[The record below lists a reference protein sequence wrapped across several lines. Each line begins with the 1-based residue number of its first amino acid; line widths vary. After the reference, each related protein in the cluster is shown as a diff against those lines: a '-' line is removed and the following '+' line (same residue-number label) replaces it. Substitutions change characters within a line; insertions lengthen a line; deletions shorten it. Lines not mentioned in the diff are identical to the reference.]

1 MRIEHDASGI
11 LAPTKNHAIDRCR
24 LIASTMAS
32 AILLQR
38 FSLLSCSEKWCYAD
52 RELAPIWLSS
62 TDRNGAVLVVSVDQ
76 LRWLALAWLHPSGL
90 VANVSGPGPSNN
102 IAGLMSSSWLL
113 LA

>member
-1 MRIEHDASGI
+1 MRIEHDASGF
-11 LAPTKNHAIDRCR
+11 LAPTKSHAIDRCL
-24 LIASTMAS
+24 LIPSTMAS
-32 AILLQR
+32 AILFKR
-38 FSLLSCSEKWCYAD
+38 FSLLACSEKWCSAD
-52 RELAPIWLSS
+52 RDLAPIRLSS
-62 TDRNGAVLVVSVDQ
+62 ADRNGAVLVVSVDQ